1 MEMIRMDEQ
10 DSMKP
15 ADASAP
21 PVEPVSAG
29 APPPPEPEPGP
40 KIMPH
45 PSTLEPEPEPE
56 KKSFFRR
63 FGCLLGCGTVLVFLL
78 LFVMCV
84 GVLAG
89 MMSKISGGQDGDFSE
104 ENVQQNRLGKRD
116 KIAVI
121 NISGIIMNGS
131 FSYGDSADSEEICRQ
146 LDKAEKDP
154 TVKAV
159 IISLNTPGGEV
170 TASDDIHGRILK
182 LKRAKPVVALMNS
195 IAASGGYYVAVACDR
210 IVASRLTLTGSIGV
224 IISTYNYKGLL
235 DKVGV
240 ASEVYKSGEMKDMLN
255 GAKVRSPKEAAVIQ
269 ELVDD
274 SYSEFVRLVSAGRKI
289 PVERIRNTIIG
300 DGRVLHGSNALRLGL
315 VDQLGR
321 MDTAVAEAEKLVGVS
336 PGSLN
341 VVRYRRR
348 LTFLDVLFGSAEA
361 RSNPRIQL
369 QVPGMAAAELPQGRL
384 YFLAQEF
391 IR

>member
-1 MEMIRMDEQ
+1 MDEQ